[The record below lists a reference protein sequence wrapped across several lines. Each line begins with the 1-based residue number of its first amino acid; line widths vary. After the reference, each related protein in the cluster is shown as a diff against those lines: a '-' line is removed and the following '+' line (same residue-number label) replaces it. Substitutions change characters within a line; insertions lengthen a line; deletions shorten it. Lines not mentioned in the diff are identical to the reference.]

1 MVFFRHGF
9 KDYYNKLSGQQLR
22 SMLILTTLIFM
33 VTSGIA
39 GMYKEAFTI
48 ANIGEFFTIGTY
60 VWTIYF
66 KLDFRF
72 IFTSIIIEFSF
83 IFLLYQSQKLIYT
96 NNEIKTNLRVVD
108 IIIIEQIMI
117 FKDIIYLLFVFNI
130 MSKVN
135 INGMSAN
142 FYVWINDVKNIDLFL
157 YIVLFILLTFYLIPR
172 LIPRFES
179 VRKDYN
185 KAMIFSFIISFSIMF
200 CVTIGVNIISLIIN
214 LPFIK

>member
-22 SMLILTTLIFM
+22 SMLILTTFILM

-39 GMYKEAFTI
+39 GMYKEAFTV
-48 ANIGEFFTIGTY
+48 ANIGELFTNGTY
-60 VWTIYF
+60 VYTLNF
-66 KLDFRF
+66 KLDYRF
-72 IFTSIIIEFSF
+72 IFTSIIIQFSF

-108 IIIIEQIMI
+108 IIVIEQIMI
-117 FKDIIYLLFVFNI
+117 FKDIIYLLFVFDI
-130 MSKVN
+130 MSKIN
-135 INGMSAN
+135 INDTSAN
-142 FYVWINDVKNIDLFL
+142 FYAWVNDAKNIDLFL
-157 YIVLFILLTFYLIPR
+157 YIVLFILLTFYLIPK

-185 KAMIFSFIISFSIMF
+185 KAMIYSFIISFSIMF
-200 CVTIGVNIISLIIN
+200 CVTIGVNIISVIIN